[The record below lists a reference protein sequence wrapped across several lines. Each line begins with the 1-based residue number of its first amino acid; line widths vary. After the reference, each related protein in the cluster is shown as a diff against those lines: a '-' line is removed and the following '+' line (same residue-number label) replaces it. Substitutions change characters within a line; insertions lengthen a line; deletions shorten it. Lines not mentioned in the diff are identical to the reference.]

1 MRHKNI
7 VQLQGWCH
15 EHEQLLLVYEY
26 MPNGSLD
33 GYIGR
38 RFLDWNTRY
47 KILTGLASALL
58 YLHEQCGHPIVHRD
72 VKPNNV
78 MLDSDF
84 NAHLGDF
91 GLARLLRSD
100 SAVTTMLAGT
110 PGYLAPEVAY
120 TGKAA
125 PESDV
130 YSFGMVVIEVVT
142 GQRSRGIFEENSLLD
157 YVWSLHGRKTLLE
170 GVDRKLEGKY
180 DEQQVKRT
188 LLVGLAC
195 LHPDTK
201 SRPTIR
207 KVEQIFLNPDEPLM
221 EVPESRPN
229 AIFVPLS
236 SSASTT
242 RSATDFGSKRDDL
255 LLQST
260 PEEMV
265 LDEIVVHHEDS
276 DI

>member
-1 MRHKNI
+1 MRAANAPKMFTYRQLSKATLKFSKENLLGTGGFGSVYKGVI
-7 VQLQGWCH
+7 SSDPPMILAVKRSQQLQDKGVC
-15 EHEQLLLVYEY
+15 
-26 MPNGSLD
+26 G
-33 GYIGR
+33 
-38 RFLDWNTRY
+38 TR
-47 KILTGLASALL
+47 TQATS
-58 YLHEQCGHPIVHRD
+58 
-72 VKPNNV
+72 
-78 MLDSDF
+78 
-84 NAHLGDF
+84 F
-91 GLARLLRSD
+91 GLRIHA
-100 SAVTTMLAGT
+100 
-110 PGYLAPEVAY
+110 
-120 TGKAA
+120 
-125 PESDV
+125 
-130 YSFGMVVIEVVT
+130 
-142 GQRSRGIFEENSLLD
+142 QRRGILEENSLLD

-170 GVDRKLEGKY
+170 GVDRKLEGKC

-242 RSATDFGSKRDDL
+242 RSATDFGSKSDDV
-255 LLQST
+255 LLQPT

-265 LDEIVVHHEDS
+265 LDEIAVHHEDS
-276 DI
+276 DIKLGSCGC